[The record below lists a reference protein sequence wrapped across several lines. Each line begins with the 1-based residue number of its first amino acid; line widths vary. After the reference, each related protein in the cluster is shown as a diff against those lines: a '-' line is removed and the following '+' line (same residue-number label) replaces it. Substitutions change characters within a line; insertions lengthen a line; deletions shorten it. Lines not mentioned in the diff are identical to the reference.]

1 MRVSDDVLERLCD
14 TLRLSEGERVY
25 LFSLVQH
32 RSPPV
37 RRDSGE
43 EAPAD
48 VVRLTNGLSVLTIAM
63 NLRWDVLAWN
73 PLDSA
78 IYRDYGKMSAGERNL
93 LEILLAR
100 PVQHLTPAGLAI
112 AQVLASSSTS
122 GELTA

>member
-1 MRVSDDVLERLCD
+1 MRPMS
-14 TLRLSEGERVY
+14 
-25 LFSLVQH
+25 LFTRGTGH
-32 RSPPV
+32 RPISIATSPPV

-78 IYRDYGKMSAGERNL
+78 IYRDYGKMPAGERNL